1 MLRCSLFLVTLSFL
15 FAAAARPGTAQGI
28 RLLNLK
34 DGAILRYPVPMLQGS
49 LDDLAATSL
58 TVRNQSS
65 QRSTKELQGIAHKGR
80 FKALTEL
87 VPGANKLL
95 LQAGARQLTVTLH
108 YKPQT
113 NPYLV
118 QVVYVTDR
126 SGNTKYQS
134 PRPRDPQDHQAKLD
148 TVMKL
153 LQSFTA
159 ERMNDLGFGRL
170 TFNLELDRDGRLQV
184 HTAQSERPASFYY
197 KLSDVDFYTSVREWA
212 DAQFP
217 SPRAKKLVI
226 AAYTRFDPK
235 SGMVRGNTGRGG
247 GSTALFGSGSMWA
260 WPSTLADVF
269 PAFRDSAPVDG
280 KLVFDDS
287 AGSSTVWGL
296 NATTTSVILHELGHT
311 WDLPHTHDPRDIMS
325 VQSFP
330 RGFDFFNRYFTF
342 VEPPSKRNPRRF
354 EPAEKDIP
362 YLAPISGAAVKNSR
376 WFALERKAWKDGD
389 APRFQRTGPAT
400 IVIEAPHGLAFL
412 GIDVRGEAAAY
423 KSWGSGGAKTLPRRL
438 RLTAAELRKL
448 AGTTDVRL
456 RALDA
461 EGQLTQVEADK
472 LAKP

>member
-1 MLRCSLFLVTLSFL
+1 MLRCSLLLTAVLL
-15 FAAAARPGTAQGI
+15 LAMARPGKAQGI

-34 DGAILRYPVPMLQGS
+34 DGATLRYPVPMLQGS
-49 LDDLAATSL
+49 LDDQAATSL

-65 QRSTKELQGIAHKGR
+65 ERPTRELQGIAHKGR

-95 LQAGARQLTVTLH
+95 LQAGQRQLTATLH

-118 QVVYVTDR
+118 QVVYMTDQ

-134 PRPRDPQDHQAKLD
+134 PLARDPQDYPDKLD
-148 TVMKL
+148 TALKL

-170 TFNLELDRDGRLQV
+170 TFNLELDRNGRLQV
-184 HTAQSERPASFYY
+184 HTAQSERPASYY
-197 KLSDVDFYTSVREWA
+197 YQLNDVDFYTSVRAWA

-235 SGMVRGNTGRGG
+235 SGKVQGNTGRGG

-260 WPSTLADVF
+260 WPSSLSDVF
-269 PAFRDSAPVDG
+269 EAYRNPAAVDG
-280 KLVFDDS
+280 KRVFDDS
-287 AGSSTVWGL
+287 AGRSTIWGL
-296 NATTTSVILHELGHT
+296 NATTTGVMLHELGHT

-325 VQSFP
+325 VQKFP
-330 RGFDFFNRYFTF
+330 RGFDYFNRFFAFAET
-342 VEPPSKRNPRRF
+342 PSKLNPRRF

-362 YLAPISGAAVKNSR
+362 YLAPLSGAALKNSR
-376 WFALERKAWKDGD
+376 WFALDRKAWKDD
-389 APRFQRTGPAT
+389 NAPRILRAGPAT
-400 IVIEAPHGLAFL
+400 IVVEAPHGLGYL
-412 GIDVRGEAAAY
+412 GIDVKGEAVAH
-423 KSWGSGGAKTLPRRL
+423 KGWGSGAAKTMPQRF
-438 RLTAAELRKL
+438 RLTSAELRKL

-461 EGQLTQVEADK
+461 DGQLTQVETSK
-472 LAKP
+472 LIKP